1 MTLRTNI
8 TQSDATFVVS
18 ALVVSVVWMLGHW
31 SEQAYW
37 GGLACTLITAY
48 VLLETNNRCQLLRVR
63 SRMVSSSYL
72 FLIGALPSLHQ
83 LTTAHV
89 VGLSVAWA
97 NLILFSAYQQHEPV
111 GRMYYGYVL
120 LGAGICAYPP
130 LLLAVPLLW
139 LSCAVHLRTLTLRSW
154 TASVLGLITPHIYLG
169 ILMLMDVGITPEHWT
184 RYLSL
189 QLPTLPSPATAAM
202 LGVAALY
209 TIWSLVH
216 FRATAYRDVMRTRM
230 SYNVLRTEL
239 YAALLL
245 LLLWWDTLPQV
256 MMLTLAA
263 SAPYVAHY
271 FALSEGRWHNRWC
284 WLAVWL
290 TLALGVINYLDLWNI
305 LLTF

>member
-63 SRMVSSSYL
+63 SRLVCSSYL
-72 FLIGALPSLHQ
+72 LAIGALPALHPFSM
-83 LTTAHV
+83 AHV

-111 GRMYYGYVL
+111 GRMYYGSVL
-120 LGAGICAYPP
+120 LGTAICAYPP
-130 LLLAVPLLW
+130 LLVAVPLLW
-139 LSCAVHLRTLTLRSW
+139 LSCGLHLRTLTLRSW

-202 LGVAALY
+202 LGVTALY
-209 TIWSLVH
+209 AVWSVVH

-256 MMLTLAA
+256 MMLTLVA

-271 FALSEGRWHNRWC
+271 FALAEGRWHNRWC

-290 TLALGVINYLDLWNI
+290 TLALGVVNYLDLWNI